1 MSLITSC
8 PSCGTMFRV
17 VPDQLKISEG
27 WVRCGHCS
35 EVFDAT
41 AHMAEDSVLAGLAEP
56 EPQAEAPRVAPSIG
70 ASNPDGI
77 RGWEPTASAGFT
89 QPAPLGTGPVPLA
102 TGPAPFPTAAAPTE
116 TAARGKPER
125 PTGPDSQALE
135 ALELDEPFVFRRSD
149 FVERDPVPSVLPPT
163 GPNVDSRWQPE
174 EDDDLPPPRVAD
186 VSFVRQARRKAFWRR
201 PLVRTFV
208 FLVALL
214 LAAALAGQF
223 AYQDR
228 DRLALAQ
235 PALRPA
241 LQMMCEQLHCTL
253 GPPRQIE
260 AVAIDSSGFNKL
272 RNDAYRLSFTLKN
285 SAAVP
290 VAVPAMELTLT
301 DAQDQPL
308 LRRVLLPAELGAVDN
323 TIPAASDWSGAVGIV
338 VPTTGGSP
346 RIAGYRL
353 LAFYP

>member
-1 MSLITSC
+1 MSLTTSC

-41 AHMAEDSVLAGLAEP
+41 AHLAEEIVLEAAA
-56 EPQAEAPRVAPSIG
+56 EPAPVQEPAQVPSIG

-77 RGWEPTASAGFT
+77 HGWEPTASAGLT
-89 QPAPLGTGPVPLA
+89 QPGTLP
-102 TGPAPFPTAAAPTE
+102 TGPAPLAPQIAALRAE
-116 TAARGKPER
+116 SER
-125 PTGPDSQALE
+125 ERRLTGPDSQALE
-135 ALELDEPFVFRRSD
+135 ALDLDEPFVFRRSD
-149 FVERDPVPSVLPPT
+149 FVDRDAVPSVLPPA
-163 GPNVDSRWQPE
+163 GPSIVDSRLGLD
-174 EDDDLPPPRVAD
+174 EDEKQDDFRAPPPD

-201 PLVRTFV
+201 PLVRAFMLLLL
-208 FLVALL
+208 LV
-214 LAAALAGQF
+214 LAAALAGQW
-223 AYQDR
+223 AYHER

-241 LQMMCEQLHCTL
+241 LQMLCEQLRCTL

-272 RNDAYRLSFTLKN
+272 RSDAYRLSFTLKN

-290 VAVPAMELTLT
+290 VAAPAMELTLT
-301 DAQDQPL
+301 DSQDQPL
-308 LRRVLLPAELGAVDN
+308 LRRVLLPAELGAPGNV
-323 TIPAASDWSGAVGIV
+323 IPAGSDWSGAVGIV
-338 VPTTGGSP
+338 VPSGTGTP

>member
-1 MSLITSC
+1 MSLTTSC

-41 AHMAEDSVLAGLAEP
+41 AHLAEEIVLEGEP
-56 EPQAEAPRVAPSIG
+56 EPPAPAPAQSAPSIG
-70 ASNPDGI
+70 ASNPEGI
-77 RGWEPTASAGFT
+77 RGWEPTATAGLT
-89 QPAPLGTGPVPLA
+89 QPAALPS
-102 TGPAPFPTAAAPTE
+102 GPAPLAPQIAALRAEAERDP
-116 TAARGKPER
+116 R

-135 ALELDEPFVFRRSD
+135 ALDLDEPFVFRRSD
-149 FVERDPVPSVLPPT
+149 FVERDPVPSVLPPA
-163 GPNVDSRWQPE
+163 GPSISDSRLGLD
-174 EDDDLPPPRVAD
+174 EDEQRDDFRAPPPD

-201 PLVRTFV
+201 PVVRT
-208 FLVALL
+208 LMLLSALL
-214 LAAALAGQF
+214 LAAALAGQW
-223 AYQDR
+223 AYQER
-228 DRLALAQ
+228 DRLALSQ

-241 LQMMCEQLHCTL
+241 LQMLCDQLRCTL

-272 RNDAYRLSFTLKN
+272 RSDTYRLSFTLKN
-285 SAAVP
+285 SAGVP
-290 VAVPAMELTLT
+290 VAAPAMELTLT

-308 LRRVLLPAELGAVDN
+308 LRRVLTPAELGAPDN
-323 TIPAASDWSGAVGIV
+323 VIPAASDWSGAVGIV
-338 VPTTGGSP
+338 VLPSSGGP

>member
-1 MSLITSC
+1 MSLTTSC

-41 AHMAEDSVLAGLAEP
+41 AHLAEEILLEAEP
-56 EPQAEAPRVAPSIG
+56 EPAPQAAQAPSIG

-77 RGWEPTASAGFT
+77 RGWEPTATAGLT
-89 QPAPLGTGPVPLA
+89 QPGSLPGAPPVALP
-102 TGPAPFPTAAAPTE
+102 TGPAPLAPQIAALREQA
-116 TAARGKPER
+116 ER
-125 PTGPDSQALE
+125 EQRPSGPDSQALE
-135 ALELDEPFVFRRSD
+135 ALDLDEPFVFRRSD
-149 FVERDPVPSVLPPT
+149 FVERDPVPSVLPPA
-163 GPNVDSRWQPE
+163 GPSVADSRLGL
-174 EDDDLPPPRVAD
+174 DDDEKDGAFRAPPPD

-201 PLVRTFV
+201 PLVRV
-208 FLVALL
+208 FMLLVLLL
-214 LAAALAGQF
+214 LAAVLAGQW
-223 AYQDR
+223 AYHER

-241 LQMMCEQLHCTL
+241 LQMLCDQLHCTL

-272 RNDAYRLSFTLKN
+272 RSDAYRLSFTLKN
-285 SAAVP
+285 SATVP
-290 VAVPAMELTLT
+290 VAAPAMELTLT

-308 LRRVLLPAELGAVDN
+308 LRRVLTPAELGAPDN
-323 TIPAASDWSGAVGIV
+323 VIPASSDWSGAVGIV
-338 VPTTGGSP
+338 VPSSSGGP

>member
-41 AHMAEDSVLAGLAEP
+41 AHLAEDSVLAALAEP
-56 EPQAEAPRVAPSIG
+56 ELQPEPAKAAPSIG

-89 QPAPLGTGPVPLA
+89 QPASLGTGPVPLA
-102 TGPAPFPTAAAPTE
+102 TGPAPLPTGPAPLAS
-116 TAARGKPER
+116 AARAKPER
-125 PTGPDSQALE
+125 SLGPDSQALE
-135 ALELDEPFVFRRSD
+135 ALDLDEPFVFRRSD
-149 FVERDPVPSVLPPT
+149 FVERDPVPSVLPPA
-163 GPNVDSRWQPE
+163 GPNVDSRWLPEDEDQP
-174 EDDDLPPPRVAD
+174 PARVAD
-186 VSFVRQARRKAFWRR
+186 VSFVRQARRKALWRR

-214 LAAALAGQF
+214 LAAALAGQV
-223 AYQDR
+223 AYHDR

-253 GPPRQIE
+253 APPRQIE

-272 RNDAYRLSFTLKN
+272 RSDAYRLSFTLKN

-290 VAVPAMELTLT
+290 VAAPAMELTLT

-323 TIPAASDWSGAVGIV
+323 TIPAGSDWSGAVGIV
-338 VPTTGGSP
+338 VPSTGGSP